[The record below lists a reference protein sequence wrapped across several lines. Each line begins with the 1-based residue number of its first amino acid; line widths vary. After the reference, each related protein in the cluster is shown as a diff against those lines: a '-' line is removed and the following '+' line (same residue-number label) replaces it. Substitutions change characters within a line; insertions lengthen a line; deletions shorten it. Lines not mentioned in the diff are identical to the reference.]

1 VIWRYSKHGS
11 GTRVEVRGGERC
23 AIVFREGGEAWE
35 EEGVFSCRPIPFRG
49 ETAAAVDLPARLFD
63 LLDELSVAI
72 ERATLV
78 VGVSLHRHE
87 EADEETSWR
96 EETARLHLALAN
108 RSSRVRG
115 AVDRGGVTG
124 SDRWLEE
131 IRRIAGTLERAG
143 PRPVITRGQ
152 ILLDPAITAAILSA
166 IVLSGGPLPT
176 DPALIQIP
184 RERERDGRG
193 RLVEVRA
200 IGGAGSQFAGAGAAS
215 QQEGLTETAAIR
227 PWPSY
232 RPSYRS
238 RPVRLPFGVDL
249 ARETADAVA
258 AVEAKGVALCGE
270 IEITR
275 RSVRLPLLV
284 EDGGGRV
291 GESIVEL
298 RREQLDHAIVAVG
311 RERTWYPF
319 LGGVWG
325 RSLLIDPSCAPP
337 LT

>member
-1 VIWRYSKHGS
+1 M
-11 GTRVEVRGGERC
+11 EVRGGERC

-49 ETAAAVDLPARLFD
+49 ETAAAVDLPARLFG
-63 LLDELSVAI
+63 LLDELPVAI

-78 VGVSLHRHE
+78 LGVSLHHYE
-87 EADEETSWR
+87 EGDETTSWR

-115 AVDRGGVTG
+115 AVDRGGATG
-124 SDRWLEE
+124 SDLWPEE
-131 IRRIAGTLERAG
+131 IRRIAGILDRAG
-143 PRPVITRGQ
+143 PRPVVTPGQ

-184 RERERDGRG
+184 REGERDGRG
-193 RLVEVRA
+193 RLVEVRP
-200 IGGAGSQFAGAGAAS
+200 IGGAGRVFAGTGTAS
-215 QQEGLTETAAIR
+215 QEEGLVENAAIR
-227 PWPSY
+227 SWPSY

-238 RPVRLPFGVDL
+238 RPALLPFGVDL
-249 ARETADAVA
+249 AREAVDAA
-258 AVEAKGVALCGE
+258 AVGAKGVALCGE

-275 RSVRLPLLV
+275 RILRLPLLV
-284 EDGGGRV
+284 DDGGGGI

-298 RREQLDHAIVAVG
+298 RRELLDQAIVAVG
-311 RERTWYPF
+311 TERTWYPF
-319 LGGVWG
+319 LAGVWG
-325 RSLLIDPSCAPP
+325 RSLLIAPSCAMP

>member
-1 VIWRYSKHGS
+1 VIRRYFKHGS
-11 GTRVEVRGGERC
+11 GTRVEVRRAERC
-23 AIVFREGGEAWE
+23 EIVFREGGEAWE
-35 EEGVFSCRPIPFRG
+35 EEGVFSCRSIPFRG
-49 ETAAAVDLPARLFD
+49 ETADAGDLAARLPG
-63 LLDELSVAI
+63 LLDELSIAV

-78 VGVSLHRHE
+78 LGVSLHHHE
-87 EADEETSWR
+87 EGDERTSWR

-115 AVDRGGVTG
+115 AVDRGGATG

-143 PRPVITRGQ
+143 PGRIVTRGQ

-176 DPALIQIP
+176 DPALVQIP
-184 RERERDGRG
+184 REGERDGRG
-193 RLVEVRA
+193 RLVEVRP
-200 IGGAGSQFAGAGAAS
+200 IGGVGRLPVSPAAS
-215 QQEGLTETAAIR
+215 SGQEEGRVENAAIR
-227 PWPSY
+227 SWPSY

-238 RPVRLPFGVDL
+238 RPVLLPFGVDL
-249 ARETADAVA
+249 AREPADAFA
-258 AVEAKGVALCGE
+258 AVGVKGIALCGE

-275 RSVRLPLLV
+275 RILRLPLLV
-284 EDGGGRV
+284 EHGDAGV

-298 RREQLDHAIVAVG
+298 RRELLDHAIVAVG
-311 RERTWYPF
+311 SEKTWYPF
-319 LGGVWG
+319 LAGVWG
-325 RSLLIDPSCAPP
+325 RSLLIDPSCAP